1 MEAGAELEQRADPT
15 ADLDVAAGRLDDP
28 REQAEE
34 RRLAGAVA
42 ADQADGVSGLD
53 GEGHVLEG
61 PDLCGLRRAASEDE
75 VLQRPALPR
84 VDLEAA
90 RDAVDRDLA
99 RSHPADDGSGSRRR
113 TSPASTRPKAG
124 SAFGISI
131 RSRRIPSSR
140 AFSCASVSMSQR
152 ISRWSETKPIGQ
164 TGHCRAP
171 LLG

>member
-1 MEAGAELEQRADPT
+1 
-15 ADLDVAAGRLDDP
+15 
-28 REQAEE
+28 
-34 RRLAGAVA
+34 AVA
-42 ADQADGVSGLD
+42 ADQADRMAGLD
-53 GEGHVLEG
+53 GERHVPKG
-61 PDLCGLRRAASEDE
+61 PDLRGLRAAGEHE

-113 TSPASTRPKAG
+113 TRPARTRTKAG

-131 RSRRIPSSR
+131 RSRRMPSSR

-152 ISRWSETKPIGQ
+152 ISR
-164 TGHCRAP
+164 
-171 LLG
+171 